1 MNMVKPT
8 VVLAISIVISA
19 LLINGCSGPV
29 HQDSEPLQPASVET
43 DTAVPVRQP
52 VAEPIRLEPDMNQPA
67 VHKPPK
73 PAPNDINLPQ
83 TELPAEK
90 PVIKTK
96 PDDSNTAAIIVNF
109 HEKTAPIL
117 SEFVNYEG
125 MVRYKKL
132 RRQRLALK
140 NLLEQFEKLDRNEYD
155 SWSEQDRIAFWI
167 NAYNVHLLNIIVENY
182 PIEASRILSVIWG
195 PYSIRHIKGIW
206 RDYKFLIMDE
216 EFTLSEIENR
226 FFRKEFD
233 EPRAFLALCRA
244 SFSGPPLRN
253 KPYCGAELESQL
265 NQQAKRFL
273 SSPKAFRID
282 REKHKVYI
290 SPLLK
295 SSWFGNAFVNKYATD
310 KKFKDKAPAVRAVL
324 NFITNYISPSDVSF
338 LETANY
344 TVEYINY
351 DWTLNDIEL
360 NE

>member
-1 MNMVKPT
+1 MNMVKSA
-8 VVLAISIVISA
+8 VVLAISTMISA

-29 HQDSEPLQPASVET
+29 TQNAEPLQPVPVET
-43 DTAVPVRQP
+43 DTAVPARQP
-52 VAEPIRLEPDMNQPA
+52 VVP
-67 VHKPPK
+67 KPPK

-90 PVIKTK
+90 PVIRLE
-96 PDDSNTAAIIVNF
+96 PDDSKAAGVGF
-109 HEKTAPIL
+109 HEKSAPIL
-117 SEFVNYEG
+117 SEFVNSEG

-132 RRQRLALK
+132 RRQRLTLK

-155 SWSEQDRIAFWI
+155 SWPEQDKIAFWI

-195 PYSIRHIKGIW
+195 PYSIRHIEGIW

-226 FFRKEFD
+226 FFGKKFD

-253 KPYCGAELESQL
+253 KPYCGADLESQL

-282 REKHKVYI
+282 KEKHKVHI
-290 SPLLK
+290 CPLLK
-295 SSWFGNAFVNKYATD
+295 SSWFGNAFVSKYATD
-310 KKFKDKAPAVRAVL
+310 RKFKDKAPAVRAVL
-324 NFITNYISPSDVSF
+324 NFITNYVSSSDVSF
-338 LETANY
+338 LETENY

-351 DWTLNDIEL
+351 NWTLNDIEL